1 MSTLYFGFGISDSMF
16 SGNENLRRQDLGDDA
31 NYVQYLL
38 DTPNAIQFCI
48 ETVICLNPSHELTIR
63 AMETKYGL
71 SGIAIPDKAPVVKL
85 EKGDHLIVMS
95 PRGLPRLEGRH
106 EYTEAEIDAASF
118 NFALWTVMED

>member
-1 MSTLYFGFGISDSMF
+1 MSKIYFGFGIADGMF
-16 SGNENLRRQDLGDDA
+16 SGDLNLKRKDLHDDA
-31 NYVQYLL
+31 GYVQYLL
-38 DTPNAIQFCI
+38 NNPSAVFA
-48 ETVICLNPSHELTIR
+48 EEAVICLNPSHELTIR
-63 AMETKYGL
+63 AMETKYDL

-106 EYTEAEIDAASF
+106 EYTEEEINNASF